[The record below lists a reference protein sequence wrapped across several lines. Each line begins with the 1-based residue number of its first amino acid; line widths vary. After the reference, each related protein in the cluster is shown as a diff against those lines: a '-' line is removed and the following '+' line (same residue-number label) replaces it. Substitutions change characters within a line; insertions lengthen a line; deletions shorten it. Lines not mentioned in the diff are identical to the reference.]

1 MSAHEAASIFVT
13 ALGIACFL
21 GLVAYNLGR
30 IEGRTIKL
38 RSACEIERLDTLK
51 GGYWMPVKEMVR

>member
-1 MSAHEAASIFVT
+1 MTTAEAASVFVT

-38 RSACEIERLDTLK
+38 RSSCDIERMD
-51 GGYWMPVKEMVR
+51 GVKPAWYVNYRGDK

>member
-1 MSAHEAASIFVT
+1 MSTHEAASVFVT

-30 IEGRTIKL
+30 IEGRTVAL
-38 RSACEIERLDTLK
+38 RSSCEIERLDHQK
-51 GGYWMPVKEMVR
+51 PAWYRIEVAR